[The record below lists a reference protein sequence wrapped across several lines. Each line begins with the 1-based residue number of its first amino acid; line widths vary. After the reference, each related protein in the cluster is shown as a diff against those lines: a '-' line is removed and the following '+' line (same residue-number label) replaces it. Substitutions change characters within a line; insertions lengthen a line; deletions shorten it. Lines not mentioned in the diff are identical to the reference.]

1 MTTDTGVQALGQ
13 QSWRF
18 AVSGVLGLLV
28 DTAALYLLMFLGLGF
43 AVARGLSF
51 VAAAT
56 FTWWFNRRYT
66 FGGAAAIPPSWREWG
81 RYLVAMGLGGLVNY
95 GVSRWSHQLFELV
108 RAWPVVA
115 LALGSAAGMV
125 FNFFSARYL
134 LFRATR

>member
-1 MTTDTGVQALGQ
+1 MTTNGDMRVLGR

-28 DTAALYLLMFLGLGF
+28 DTAVLYLLMITGMGF

-51 VAAAT
+51 IAAAT

-66 FGGAAAIPPSWREWG
+66 FAGTVPVPPSWREWG

-95 GVSRWSHQLFELV
+95 GVSLWSHQAFDLV
-108 RAWPVVA
+108 RAWPVLA
-115 LALGSAAGMV
+115 LALGSAVGMV
-125 FNFFSARYL
+125 FNFVSARYL
-134 LFRATR
+134 LFRAAR